1 MRRGLVGAVEVLVL
15 TLALTVVFGA
25 LAPSA
30 RAAWTPRRDM
40 LGWMNSARSDRGQV
54 VLGRAWR
61 LRAMADEHS
70 RQMASAGRIFH
81 TASLGSKLTSVSWNV
96 AGENV
101 GAGGSMWA
109 LYEAFMKSAPHRDN
123 ILGRAFRRVGVGV
136 YAHGGFLWV
145 TLIFVG

>member
-1 MRRGLVGAVEVLVL
+1 MRRGLVGAVKVLGL
-15 TLALTVVFGA
+15 TLALTVLFGA

-40 LGWMNSARSDRGQV
+40 LGWMNDARSDRGQV
-54 VLGRAWR
+54 VLDRGWR

-81 TASLGSKLTSVSWNV
+81 TVSLGSKLTSVSWTM

-109 LYEAFMKSAPHRDN
+109 LYDAFMRSDPHRDN
-123 ILGRAFRRVGVGV
+123 ILGAGFRRVGVGV

>member
-1 MRRGLVGAVEVLVL
+1 MRRGLVGAVKVLGL

-40 LGWMNSARSDRGQV
+40 LGWMNTARSDHGQV
-54 VLGRAWR
+54 VLDRGWR
-61 LRAMADEHS
+61 LRAIADAHS
-70 RQMASAGRIFH
+70 RRMASAGRIFH

-109 LYEAFMKSAPHRDN
+109 LYDAFMESDPHRDN
-123 ILGRAFRRVGVGV
+123 ILGRGFRRVGVGV